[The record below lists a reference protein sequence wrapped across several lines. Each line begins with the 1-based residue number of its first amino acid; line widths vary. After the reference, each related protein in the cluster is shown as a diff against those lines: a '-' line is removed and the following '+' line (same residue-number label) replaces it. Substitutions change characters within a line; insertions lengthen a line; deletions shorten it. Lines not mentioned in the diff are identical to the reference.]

1 METLITVLSTIG
13 VGALSFA
20 VSRVIRLARQV
31 NELKAHQENSDI
43 ALENSSRDLYGNL
56 DGLTSSIDRR
66 YSCSSFD
73 FSGSQKENIST
84 LSN

>member
-31 NELKAHQENSDI
+31 NELNARQENSDI
-43 ALENSSRDLYGNL
+43 ALENSCRDLFGNL
-56 DGLTSSIDRR
+56 EGLNSSIDRR
-66 YSCSSFD
+66 FD
-73 FSGSQKENIST
+73 KVWADVHILNSKKSK
-84 LSN
+84 